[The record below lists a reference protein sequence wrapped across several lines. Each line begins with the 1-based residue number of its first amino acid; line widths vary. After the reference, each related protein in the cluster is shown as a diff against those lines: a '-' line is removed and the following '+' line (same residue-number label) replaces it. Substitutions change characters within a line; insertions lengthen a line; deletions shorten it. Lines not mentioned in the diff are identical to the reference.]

1 MKSLGNVLN
10 AAELFILK
18 VIKMANA
25 ISILLPK
32 KELGRNSAGC
42 LVTYLRHGLESTQRD
57 LQADAN

>member
-1 MKSLGNVLN
+1 
-10 AAELFILK
+10 
-18 VIKMANA
+18 MANA

-32 KELGRNSAGC
+32 KELGRNSADC